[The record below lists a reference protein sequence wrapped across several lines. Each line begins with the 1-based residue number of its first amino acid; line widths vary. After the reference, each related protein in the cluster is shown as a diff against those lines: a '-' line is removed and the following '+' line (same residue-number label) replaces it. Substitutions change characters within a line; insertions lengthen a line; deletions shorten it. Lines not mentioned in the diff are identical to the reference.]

1 MLRWIEHSLSFIS
14 RMALTHVEID
24 LEFGIPALPLLRL
37 VLQSASVRGPIRK
50 RRGRD
55 RQRARRQQR
64 HPRVVQL
71 QGLLIL
77 QFTIHFIL
85 IHSQRSVRN
94 THSKWTLLLER
105 YFIYLQILCFPLFVV
120 GESVLP

>member
-24 LEFGIPALPLLRL
+24 PELGVPALPPLRL
-37 VLQSASVRGPIRK
+37 VLQSTSIRGPIRK

-71 QGLLIL
+71 QGLFVL
-77 QFTIHFIL
+77 QNTIHFI
-85 IHSQRSVRN
+85 SV
-94 THSKWTLLLER
+94 
-105 YFIYLQILCFPLFVV
+105 F
-120 GESVLP
+120 

>member
-1 MLRWIEHSLSFIS
+1 MVPRLRETRPHTAAQHLDICEKSSPERIAMFLGFMLRWIEHSLSFIS

-24 LEFGIPALPLLRL
+24 PELGVPALPPLRL
-37 VLQSASVRGPIRK
+37 VLQSTSIRGPIRK

-71 QGLLIL
+71 QGLFVL
-77 QFTIHFIL
+77 QSTVHFI
-85 IHSQRSVRN
+85 SV
-94 THSKWTLLLER
+94 
-105 YFIYLQILCFPLFVV
+105 F
-120 GESVLP
+120 